1 MVDSSHP
8 ELCQY
13 NTAMMFNLCY
23 SSWNQLCLLMYKM
36 AFVET
41 EVSKYLTHDEAC
53 AIDLQFQKAI
63 TQPTRQ
69 VMWTGVPRDWVQHWA
84 DRHHMWTLTSAMGP
98 LMDSSNPLCLK
109 KHKTGDEWS
118 RYVKGTSAVF
128 ASYAG
133 KCETVTVLARPPP
146 TRTAPMGHSTY
157 QEIEEPILK
166 YRRSDDR
173 FCRIDMIHFTVIGA
187 ENARYQVWPT
197 DEVDSWLQSHAR
209 PFTLHK
215 TLAKRECV
223 TDKYR
228 SVTDSSFSCL
238 AESTCCDRGMHS
250 PDWSVFVEMC
260 E

>member
-1 MVDSSHP
+1 
-8 ELCQY
+8 
-13 NTAMMFNLCY
+13 MMFNLCY